1 APVAR
6 FRRRSAGRA
15 PAGPLLRDPLP
26 RRTALAVDCPGASPA
41 RLARPGLAPHRPAPA
56 PRARDHPTDRRADRR
71 GADRADRRSHPARR
85 RARGLLGRPLSGRPP
100 AARPPLRHGPLHRSA
115 LAPGWLPGTAR
126 ETMIRG
132 RHGTPL
138 VLDRSLSD
146 LAYRCWPDGCP
157 RDRTC
162 CVGLIVEVS
171 RREVR

>member
-71 GADRADRRSHPARR
+71 GADRADRRSPPARR
-85 RARGLLGRPLSGRPP
+85 RDPRLLAPPLSRLPP
-100 AARPPLRHGPLHRSA
+100 APPPPIH
-115 LAPGWLPGTAR
+115 
-126 ETMIRG
+126 
-132 RHGTPL
+132 
-138 VLDRSLSD
+138 
-146 LAYRCWPDGCP
+146 
-157 RDRTC
+157 
-162 CVGLIVEVS
+162 
-171 RREVR
+171 